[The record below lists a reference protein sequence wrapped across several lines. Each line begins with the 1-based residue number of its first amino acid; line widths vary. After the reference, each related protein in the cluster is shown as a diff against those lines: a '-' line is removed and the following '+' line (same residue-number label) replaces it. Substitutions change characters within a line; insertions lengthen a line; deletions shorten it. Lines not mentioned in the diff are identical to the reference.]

1 MKKTLLSLFTAAL
14 LGGSAFAQCTPN
26 VSCIPSGQTYGIC
39 PDSATGMAIGTVGT
53 AYTQVMSM
61 KVPADGTDFGY
72 PGVPITNITI
82 TSVDSLAPGLSYVC
96 SPSGCVFP
104 GNSQGCIL
112 ISGTPTTP
120 WNHQV
125 IVNATASATFGGFPV
140 SIPQANKQYR
150 SIVLAVAGIESMD
163 LTKFEVSQNSPNPF
177 SSKTEI
183 NFTSPTPNE
192 VELKVFNMLG
202 AVVFSKSIKADKGLN
217 AYELDATSFSPGIY
231 VYSVKNGD
239 KTVTKRMIVSAK

>member
-39 PDSATGMAIGTVGT
+39 PDSTTGMAVGT
-53 AYTQVMSM
+53 IGVPYTQVMSM

-72 PGVPITNITI
+72 PGVPITSIAI

-96 SPSGCVFP
+96 SPAGCSFP

-112 ISGTPTTP
+112 ISGTPTAV

-125 IVNATASATFGGFPV
+125 IVNALATANIGGFPV

-150 SIVLAVAGIESMD
+150 SVVLAVAGIETMD
-163 LTKFEVSQNSPNPF
+163 LTKFSVSQNTPNPF

-183 NFTSPTPNE
+183 NFTSPDPTE

-202 AVVFSKSIKADKGLN
+202 AVVFTKSIKAEKGVN
-217 AYELDATSFSPGIY
+217 AYELDANSFSSGIY
-231 VYSVKNGD
+231 VYSLKNGD